1 MIEPWLP
8 VGFRLLNGRTLRFT
22 LFGGEG
28 WQIIET
34 AERVRALIVLDL
46 LEHRWLSTGLIEA
59 GQFECFEYG
68 AQQFH
73 ILPDI
78 QSSAL
83 CPVNQ
88 SKSPDS
94 KTEAL
99 AFAKA
104 MNVTRSIDAS
114 SSLHDAL
121 YVEKLC
127 RLLPVYSSETF
138 IADDVVLGQWL
149 TGGMRI
155 SISATE
161 QLKQALTWLGSNHL
175 ADVICSAGFGSMAS
189 PIAFKTKNDES
200 DEEQLRLEKQGE
212 KPSVK
217 ATQRACSVAPFELAG
232 RAELSAF
239 FNEHIIEIFRNSE
252 QYATM
257 GIVFPAPVVLH
268 GPPGC
273 GKTYAV
279 ERLVEYLGWPC
290 FQIDASSVA
299 SPYIHDTSKKIAE
312 IFDKAME
319 QAPAIIVID
328 EMDAFLVDR
337 QGGSDQHRVEE
348 VAEFLRRIP
357 QVQKH
362 QVLIL
367 GMTNR
372 IDIIDPAILRRGRFD
387 HIIKVDYASELEIH
401 ALLESLLSELPKD
414 DDLDLVALA
423 SEMAYRPLSDVSF
436 VVREGARLAVRSGKS
451 SISQQ
456 YLQAALEVTTS
467 RSEKDGSQYRI
478 GFI

>member
-1 MIEPWLP
+1 MIVPWLP
-8 VGFRLLNGRTLRFT
+8 VGFRLLDGRTLRFT
-22 LFGGEG
+22 LFEGEG

-34 AERVRALIVLDL
+34 VERSRALIVLDS
-46 LEHRWLSTGLIEA
+46 LEHRWLSTGIIEA
-59 GQFECFEYG
+59 GQFQCFEYG
-68 AQQFH
+68 SQQFH
-73 ILPDI
+73 LMPDV
-78 QSSAL
+78 QRSAL
-83 CPVNQ
+83 CPVNL

-94 KTEAL
+94 KAEAL
-99 AFAKA
+99 AFAQAFKA
-104 MNVTRSIDAS
+104 TRNIDAS

-127 RLLPVYSSETF
+127 RLLPVYSSEAF
-138 IADDVVLGQWL
+138 ITDDVVLGQWL

-155 SISATE
+155 SIRATD
-161 QLKQALTWLGSNHL
+161 QLKQALTWLSSNHL
-175 ADVICSAGFGSMAS
+175 ADVIGSAGFNSTAS
-189 PIAFKTKNDES
+189 QNAFKPNNGES
-200 DEEQLRLEKQGE
+200 DEEQWGLEKPCE
-212 KPSVK
+212 ERSIK
-217 ATQRACSVAPFELAG
+217 AAQRANNIAPFELAG
-232 RAELSAF
+232 RPDLSTF
-239 FNEHIIEIFRNSE
+239 FNEHIIDIYRNSE
-252 QYATM
+252 QYAMM

-279 ERLVEYLGWPC
+279 ERLVEYLDWPC

-312 IFDKAME
+312 IFDKAIE
-319 QAPAIIVID
+319 QAPAVIVID
-328 EMDAFLVDR
+328 EMDAFLADR
-337 QGGSDQHRVEE
+337 RGGSDQHRVEE

-357 QVQKH
+357 QVQNH

-387 HIIKVDYASELEIH
+387 HIIKVDYASESEVQ
-401 ALLESLLSELPKD
+401 ALLENLLSELPKD

-423 SEMAYRPLSDVSF
+423 SAMAYRPLSDVSF

-451 SISQQ
+451 RVSQE
-456 YLQAALEVTTS
+456 YLQAALDATTS
-467 RSEKDGSQYRI
+467 RSDKDDSQYRI